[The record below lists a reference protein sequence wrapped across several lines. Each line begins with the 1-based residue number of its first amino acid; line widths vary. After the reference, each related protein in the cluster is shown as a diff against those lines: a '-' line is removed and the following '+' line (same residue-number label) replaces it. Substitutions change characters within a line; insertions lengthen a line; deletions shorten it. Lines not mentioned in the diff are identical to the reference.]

1 MLQKREEYAV
11 VLDFLPNGYPSD
23 PRPLHMKPSIAQA
36 IGKET
41 FILLELVAKRGV
53 FLQPHETVYIGSGKR
68 EKIHHIVGRIPME
81 KLTSTA
87 KTELEPVIVE
97 LVKEQEKRFVEFF
110 NKAGPITTR
119 MHSLELIPGIGKKH
133 MWEILEKREEKS
145 FTSLKDIEERVK
157 GLADLEK
164 AIAKRIIQ
172 ELEGKE
178 KHYLFVPPMKR
189 KE

>member
-1 MLQKREEYAV
+1 MPIKREEYAV
-11 VLDFLPNGYPSD
+11 VLDFLPNGYPND

-36 IGKET
+36 IGKTT
-41 FILLELVAKRGV
+41 FILLELVAKKGV

-68 EKIHHIVGRIPME
+68 EKIHHINSRISMD

-97 LVKEQEKRFVEFF
+97 LVKEQEERFVDFF

-133 MWEILEKREEKS
+133 MWDILEERKVEKFKS
-145 FTSLKDIEERVK
+145 FEDIEKRIK
-157 GLADLEK
+157 GLQGIERM
-164 AIAKRIIQ
+164 IAKRIIQ
-172 ELEGKE
+172 ELEGNE
-178 KHYLFVPPMKR
+178 KHYLFVPPFRKR
-189 KE
+189 E